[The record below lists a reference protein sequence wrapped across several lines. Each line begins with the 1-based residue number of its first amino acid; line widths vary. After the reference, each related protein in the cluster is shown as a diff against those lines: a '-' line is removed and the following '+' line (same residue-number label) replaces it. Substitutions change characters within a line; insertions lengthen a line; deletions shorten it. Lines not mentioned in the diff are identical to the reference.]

1 VFPGRGQVTWRDWY
15 THDIVQASANGSVT
29 LSAPLGHINVHF
41 RDGAAILM
49 HAKPAYTIY
58 ETRHG
63 PFALLVS
70 LDSRHQAFGTA
81 YLDDGESYPPGP
93 SRELTIT
100 ASVGEVR
107 IKGRGTFHV
116 DQELD
121 EVTVLGAFA
130 RPQSVSMNGK
140 GVRSWD
146 YFARRNKLVVRGL
159 GVDLNQPVV
168 LKWNCDCDH
177 VSVSKKM

>member
-1 VFPGRGQVTWRDWY
+1 MGK
-15 THDIVQASANGSVT
+15 
-29 LSAPLGHINVHF
+29 
-41 RDGAAILM
+41 AI
-49 HAKPAYTIY
+49 
-58 ETRHG
+58 R
-63 PFALLVS
+63 
-70 LDSRHQAFGTA
+70 
-81 YLDDGESYPPGP
+81 P

-107 IKGRGTFHV
+107 IKSRGTFHV

-121 EVTVLGAFA
+121 DSEVTVLGAFA

-146 YFARRNKLVVRGL
+146 YFARQNKLVVRGL

-177 VSVSKKM
+177 VSASKKM